1 MSLNSTPSPERIH
14 IGFFGKRNVGKSS
27 VVNAVTGQ
35 NLSVVS
41 DVKGTTTDPVFKAM
55 ELLPLGPVSIVDTAG
70 IDDEGELGTLRI
82 EKTKEILRKVDIAVL
97 VVDAC
102 VGLCD
107 TDKELIEHFKQKSI
121 NYIIAYNKSDL
132 VENYQTTKNN
142 EIYISAKEKKNI
154 YELKELIATLI
165 PEKVKQPLL
174 SDVVFK
180 NQKVILVTPIDSS
193 APKGR
198 LILPQQQVIREL
210 LEIGAITTIVQLGEL
225 KTTIDIIKPD
235 LVITDSQV
243 FNKIKDILPKNILLT
258 SFSILFARYKGILK
272 IAVSGV
278 TKIDL
283 LKDGDTILISEGCTH
298 HRQCEDI
305 GTVKLPKWI
314 KEYTKKELNFE
325 FTSGTEFPEK
335 LDKYSMIIHCGGC
348 TLNDREVLYR
358 YNQATEQKVPISN
371 YGITIAYINGILR
384 RSIELFSDI
393 SKLLQWL
400 LSNVTKENLENPHIT
415 RVLIFAV
422 ETEKK

>member
-1 MSLNSTPSPERIH
+1 MSLNSTPLPERIH

-55 ELLPLGPVSIVDTAG
+55 ELLPLGPVTIIDTAG
-70 IDDEGELGTLRI
+70 IDDEGELGNLRI

-97 VVDAC
+97 IVDASI
-102 VGLCD
+102 GLCD
-107 TDKELIEHFKQKSI
+107 VDKELIENFKQKSI
-121 NYIIAYNKSDL
+121 NYIVAYNKSDL
-132 VENYQTTKNN
+132 VENYNQTEKN

-154 YELKELIATLI
+154 YELKELIATLL

-174 SDVVFK
+174 ADVVLK

-210 LEIGAITTIVQLGEL
+210 LEIGTITTVVQIDEL
-225 KTTIDIIKPD
+225 KNAIDIINPD

-243 FNKIKDILPKNILLT
+243 FNKVKDIIPENILLT
-258 SFSILFARYKGILK
+258 SFSIIFARYKGILK
-272 IAVSGV
+272 TAVGGV
-278 TKIDL
+278 KHLDS

-325 FTSGTEFPEK
+325 FTSGIEFPK
-335 LDKYSMIIHCGGC
+335 TLDKYSMIIHCGGC

-358 YNQATEQKVPISN
+358 YNQATEQNISISN
-371 YGITIAYINGILR
+371 YGITIAYINGILKK
-384 RSIELFSDI
+384 SVELFSDI
-393 SKLLQWL
+393 SKLL
-400 LSNVTKENLENPHIT
+400 
-415 RVLIFAV
+415 
-422 ETEKK
+422 

>member
-27 VVNAVTGQ
+27 VVNAVTSQ

-55 ELLPLGPVSIVDTAG
+55 ELLPLGPVTIIDTAG
-70 IDDEGELGTLRI
+70 IDDEGELGNLRI

-97 VVDAC
+97 IVDASI
-102 VGLCD
+102 GLCD
-107 TDKELIEHFKQKSI
+107 VDKELIENFKQKSI
-121 NYIIAYNKSDL
+121 NYVVAYNKSDL
-132 VENYQTTKNN
+132 VENYNQTEKN

-154 YELKELIATLI
+154 YELKELIATLL

-174 SDVVFK
+174 ADVVLK

-210 LEIGAITTIVQLGEL
+210 LEIGAITTVVQIDEL
-225 KTTIDIIKPD
+225 KNAIDIINPD

-243 FNKIKDILPKNILLT
+243 FNKVKVIIPENILLT
-258 SFSILFARYKGILK
+258 SFSIIFARYKGILK
-272 IAVSGV
+272 TAVGGV
-278 TKIDL
+278 KHLDS

-325 FTSGTEFPEK
+325 FTSGIEFPK
-335 LDKYSMIIHCGGC
+335 TLDKYSMIIHCGGC

-358 YNQATEQKVPISN
+358 YNQATEQNISISN
-371 YGITIAYINGILR
+371 YGITIAYINGILKK
-384 RSIELFSDI
+384 SVELFSDI
-393 SKLLQWL
+393 SKLL
-400 LSNVTKENLENPHIT
+400 
-415 RVLIFAV
+415 
-422 ETEKK
+422 

>member
-1 MSLNSTPSPERIH
+1 MSLNSTPSSQRIH

-55 ELLPLGPVSIVDTAG
+55 ELLPLGAVSIIDTAG
-70 IDDEGELGTLRI
+70 IDDEGDLGNLRI

-97 VVDAC
+97 VVEANI
-102 VGLCD
+102 GLCEI
-107 TDKELIEHFKQKSI
+107 DKELIDIFKQKSI
-121 NYIIAYNKSDL
+121 NYVIAYNKSDL
-132 VENYQTTKNN
+132 IENTQTLSKN
-142 EIYISAKEKKNI
+142 EIYISAKENKNI
-154 YELKELIATLI
+154 YELKELIAVLL

-174 SDVVFK
+174 SDVVSR
-180 NQKVILVTPIDSS
+180 NDKVILVTPIDSS

-210 LEIGAITTIVQLGEL
+210 LEIGAITTVVQLSEL
-225 KTTIDIIKPD
+225 KNAVELINPT

-243 FNKIKDILPKNILLT
+243 FNKVKEIIPENILLT

-272 IAVSGV
+272 TAVNGV
-278 TKIDL
+278 VKLDT

-325 FTSGTEFPEK
+325 FTSGLEFPEK

-358 YNQATEQKVPISN
+358 YNHAIENNVAISN
-371 YGITIAYINGILR
+371 YGITIAYINRILK
-384 RSIELFSDI
+384 RSVELFSDI
-393 SKLLQWL
+393 SDLL
-400 LSNVTKENLENPHIT
+400 K
-415 RVLIFAV
+415 
-422 ETEKK
+422 

>member
-27 VVNAVTGQ
+27 VVNAVTSQ

-55 ELLPLGPVSIVDTAG
+55 ELLPLGPVTIIDTAG
-70 IDDEGELGTLRI
+70 IDDEGELGNLRI

-97 VVDAC
+97 IVDASI
-102 VGLCD
+102 GLCD
-107 TDKELIEHFKQKSI
+107 VDKELIENFKQKSI
-121 NYIIAYNKSDL
+121 NYIVAYNKSDL
-132 VENYQTTKNN
+132 VENYNQTEKN

-154 YELKELIATLI
+154 YELKELIATLL

-174 SDVVFK
+174 ADVVLK

-210 LEIGAITTIVQLGEL
+210 LEIGAITTVVQIDEL
-225 KTTIDIIKPD
+225 KNAIDIINPD

-243 FNKIKDILPKNILLT
+243 FNKVKAIIPENILLT
-258 SFSILFARYKGILK
+258 SFSIIFARYKGILK
-272 IAVSGV
+272 TAVGGV
-278 TKIDL
+278 KHLDS

-325 FTSGTEFPEK
+325 FTSGIEFPK
-335 LDKYSMIIHCGGC
+335 TLDKYSMIIHCGGC

-358 YNQATEQKVPISN
+358 YNQATEQNISISN
-371 YGITIAYINGILR
+371 YGITIAYINGILKK
-384 RSIELFSDI
+384 SVELFSDI
-393 SKLLQWL
+393 SKLL
-400 LSNVTKENLENPHIT
+400 
-415 RVLIFAV
+415 
-422 ETEKK
+422 